1 MHDLT
6 IEEHG
11 MANTVKKREK
21 RKKLN
26 LAIKGEFQRWLLV
39 RIVGVVV
46 VSSLV
51 AVLILYFYSRQ
62 EISSS
67 FYSAHIQIR
76 RVSDLLLPVMAAGA
90 LVSLLSGIILALF
103 LPQKLAGPIYRVQK
117 DLEVIREGDLTEH
130 IRLRQNDTLL
140 DLAESVNE
148 TTAGLRARVQEVK
161 EIQRELDEVIASLEN
176 KEAEAVSARQNDAL
190 KRLRT

>member
-1 MHDLT
+1 MEDK
-6 IEEHG
+6 E
-11 MANTVKKREK
+11 KKHHK

-26 LAIKGEFQRWLLV
+26 LAVKRKFQMWLLV
-39 RIVGVVV
+39 RIVGVVI

-51 AVLILYFYSRQ
+51 AVLILYFYARQ

-90 LVSLLSGIILALF
+90 FVSLLSGIFLALF

-117 DLEVIREGDLTEH
+117 ALEVIRDGDLTEH
-130 IRLRQNDTLL
+130 VELRSSDTLK
-140 DLAESVNE
+140 DLADSVNE
-148 TTAGLRARVQEVK
+148 TSAGLRSRIQGIK
-161 EIQRELDEVIASLEN
+161 EIQQELDQIVASLEHQ
-176 KEAEAVSARQNDAL
+176 EATAVSARQNVAL
-190 KRLRT
+190 DSLHT